1 MTARPLQLITS
12 GQRRVADVRLAA
24 ELEIDPPRRIR
35 CWIALHKRQLQ
46 QTGGYLHFTVSD
58 RVKEYFLN
66 SDQALL
72 CLMQANTRKAAD
84 LRIDLVEMLCDRK
97 RPAQLLALWQ
107 KVWPLRT
114 ADMSTAA
121 AIRHSIAGPL
131 PTRSRRSRR
140 ASHD

>member
-107 KVWPLRT
+107 KLF
-114 ADMSTAA
+114 
-121 AIRHSIAGPL
+121 G
-131 PTRSRRSRR
+131 RSGQQI
-140 ASHD
+140 